1 MDKMIAREW
10 LHANHKRLVTVKF
23 GPEAAIYTVDRKG
36 EKLRTFSLKAIDS
49 VTVEESAITHL
60 RNRFYVLLRQNNDHD
75 LVLELESHSARRKFI
90 KKLEDF
96 LALHKKD
103 MTLLEVNREIM
114 LAKAETRERR
124 QKRLEYF
131 FREAYALTFGL
142 K

>member
-1 MDKMIAREW
+1 
-10 LHANHKRLVTVKF
+10 
-23 GPEAAIYTVDRKG
+23 
-36 EKLRTFSLKAIDS
+36 
-49 VTVEESAITHL
+49 
-60 RNRFYVLLRQNNDHD
+60 LLRGPNDHD
-75 LVLELESHSARRKFI
+75 LVLELESLAARRKFV

-96 LALHKKD
+96 LILHKKD
-103 MTLLEVNREIM
+103 FNIIEVNRDIM